1 MLKICLSFDYE
12 LFLGEN
18 DASYEDILFSPTRD
32 LQYMLNEEGVYGTF
46 FADVCSAIVHSHYG
60 LTDYSDSMLKQIKSL
75 TKDGHD
81 IQLHIHPSWYKAEL
95 KDERLVPSHLGY
107 RLHEFDT
114 FEDIIREGVDYLNN
128 NLQEINKDYKCI
140 AFRAGGFAVQ
150 PERDIF
156 KSLVTCGITID
167 SSIVPHMKNDLVN
180 GFDFSNVP
188 SLLNWWI
195 DPELGLHHAAQS
207 TIGCLYEVPVATLRP
222 HLFKYFGLS
231 RGQMSLPLSQLKG
244 KYVSNPKEQS
254 RKLNRIIQVY
264 RRLFDYRYVSLDTRY
279 YARVV
284 EDMDYIYKK
293 YDLEQNDGYVCLIC
307 HPKLA
312 DNYRVENIRSL
323 IKELKKQPDRYEIVT
338 MSDIHKMLSKRRLD
352 KEL

>member
-12 LFLGEN
+12 LFLGDN

-32 LQYMLNEEGVYGTF
+32 LQSMLNEEGVFGTF
-46 FADVCSAIVHSHYG
+46 FVDVCSAIVHSHYG
-60 LTDYSDSMLKQIKSL
+60 LVDYSDSMLKQIKSL

-81 IQLHIHPSWYKAEL
+81 IQLHIHPSWYKAEFVNG
-95 KDERLVPSHLGY
+95 RLVPSHQGY

-128 NLQEINKDYKCI
+128 NLREINKDYKCV

-150 PERDIF
+150 PEREIF
-156 KSLVTCGITID
+156 QSLAKFGITID
-167 SSIVPHMKNDLVN
+167 SSIVPHMKNELVN

-188 SLLNWWI
+188 SSLNWWI
-195 DPELGLHHAAQS
+195 EPELGLRQEAQP
-207 TIGCLYEVPVATLRP
+207 TNDCLYEVPVATLRP
-222 HLFKYFGLS
+222 RLFKYLGLS
-231 RGQMSLPLSQLKG
+231 REQMSLPPIQLKG
-244 KYVSNPKEQS
+244 KYVSNPNEKS
-254 RKLNRIIQVY
+254 RKLNKIIRAY

-323 IKELKKQPDRYEIVT
+323 IKEIKKQPEHFAIVT
-338 MSDIHKMLSKRRLD
+338 MSDIHSIISKRKLG
-352 KEL
+352 

>member
-12 LFLGEN
+12 LFLGDN

-32 LQYMLNEEGVYGTF
+32 LQYMLNEEDVSGTF
-46 FADVCSAIVHSHYG
+46 FVDVCSAIAHSRLG
-60 LTDYSDSMLKQIKSL
+60 LTEYSDAMSRQVKSL
-75 TKDGHD
+75 CEDGHD
-81 IQLHIHPSWYKAEL
+81 IQLHIHPSWYKAEFVNG
-95 KDERLVPSHLGY
+95 RLVPSHLGY

-128 NLQEINKDYKCI
+128 NLREINKDYKCV

-150 PERDIF
+150 PEREIF
-156 KSLVTCGITID
+156 QSLAKCGITID

-188 SLLNWWI
+188 TSLNWWI
-195 DPELGLHHAAQS
+195 DPELGLNHMAQS
-207 TIGCLYEVPVATLRP
+207 TNNCLYEVPVATLRP
-222 HLFKYFGLS
+222 CLLKYLGLS
-231 RGQMSLPLSQLKG
+231 REQMSLPPSHLKG
-244 KYVSNPKEQS
+244 KYVSNPNEKF
-254 RKLNRIIQVY
+254 RKSNKIIQIY
-264 RRLFDYRYVSLDTRY
+264 RRLFDYRYISLDTRY

-323 IKELKKQPDRYEIVT
+323 VKELKKQPEHFTIVT
-338 MSDIHKMLSKRRLD
+338 MNDIHNIISKRRLG
-352 KEL
+352 